1 MDDIQK
7 KEFENL
13 VASSEKN
20 ETRSFQ
26 LIIYTL
32 TAFGI
37 IIGFKDEIKPDYL
50 FLLILYMVLLFTT
63 TASTRAKLNQLR
75 INAYLVREYFSK
87 DPKTYFHKFYKEETK
102 PINKWWEKPLQFIKD
117 PFILFSIIAL
127 FLTGYNMYL
136 NICTLQ
142 ETSYYIVLV
151 AIVFFQGLIVRR
163 VFVVY
168 KKNMNYYEGKLANFK
183 KNNCA

>member
-1 MDDIQK
+1 MDYIKK

-26 LIIYTL
+26 LTIYTL

-37 IIGFKDEIKPDYL
+37 IIGFKDEIKSDYL
-50 FLLILYMVLLFTT
+50 FILILYMVLLFTT

-75 INAYLVREYFSK
+75 INAYLVKEYFSK
-87 DPKTYFHKFYKEETK
+87 DPKTYFHKFYIKETM

-117 PFILFSIIAL
+117 PFILFSIIAII
-127 FLTGYNMYL
+127 FAFNSMFSK
-136 NICTLQ
+136 ICTLQ
-142 ETSYYIVLV
+142 ETFYYLVLV
-151 AIVFFQGLIVRR
+151 AIVFFQLLIFFR
-163 VFVVY
+163 VKDVI
-168 KKNMNYYEGKLANFK
+168 KKNMKHFEGKLANFK